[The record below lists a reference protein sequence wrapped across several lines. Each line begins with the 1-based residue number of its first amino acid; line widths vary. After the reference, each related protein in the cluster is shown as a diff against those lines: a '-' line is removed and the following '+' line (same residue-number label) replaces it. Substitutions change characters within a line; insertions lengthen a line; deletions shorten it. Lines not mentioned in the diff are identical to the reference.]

1 MSSWKLV
8 QKAKGILE
16 KERGT
21 LQKKWGGKITVCL
34 LYPNSYHVGMSNLG
48 FQTLYRILN
57 AQDDIV
63 CERAFLPDPED
74 LQVYRNTQTP
84 LISLESQKPLSSF
97 DILAF
102 SISFENDFP
111 NVLTLLELA
120 HLPLES
126 RLREG
131 GYPWVIGGGVAVFL
145 NPEPL
150 ADFFDLFILG
160 EAEEVLGEFF
170 EVWRHTPLD
179 QRRKKKDDVLASL
192 GRVEGVYVPRFY
204 RMIYAEDGKITAME
218 PDSGFPRKVRR
229 RWVSNLDQ
237 FPTQSALFTPD
248 TEFAEMALVEMNR
261 GCPRGCRFCAA
272 CFVYHPFRNRSLSL
286 LESVSKEALLEE
298 HRIGLTGTAV
308 SDHPQLLSLCQS
320 ILSRQGGISLSSLRV
335 DAVTPPLIQCLKE
348 GEERTVAIAP
358 EAGSERLRRMVKKG
372 YREEEILKSVDALV
386 ENGVS
391 KIKCYFLIGLPTETD
406 EDVKEILRL
415 AKRIRHH
422 ILSGQKDGR
431 KRWRLVLSVN
441 PFIPKPATP
450 FQWAPLEDMGELKKK
465 LKIIQRAIQHE
476 RGMEMIYDLPKW
488 AFVQALL
495 SRGDRRVGKILIASH
510 RHHGNWKQAFRE
522 TDINPDFYVY
532 RARDLDEIF
541 PWDFIDHGIPKERL
555 REEYAEAMKE
565 AGVTD
570 SGTETGGW
578 ETERE
583 RRQ

>member
-1 MSSWKLV
+1 MTSWKLV
-8 QKAKGILE
+8 QKAKDILE

-21 LQKKWGGKITVCL
+21 AQKKWGGKITVCL

-57 AQDDIV
+57 AQDDVV

-74 LQVYRNTQTP
+74 LQAYRNTQTP
-84 LISLESQKPLSSF
+84 LFSLESQKPLSSF

-102 SISFENDFP
+102 SISFENDFL

-131 GYPWVIGGGVAVFL
+131 RYPWVIGGGVAVFL
-145 NPEPL
+145 NPEPMSE
-150 ADFFDLFILG
+150 FFDLFILG
-160 EAEEVLGEFF
+160 EAEEVIGEFL
-170 EVWRHTPLD
+170 EVCRQTLLD
-179 QRRKKKDDVLASL
+179 KEGREKDHFLINLS
-192 GRVEGVYVPRFY
+192 RVEGVYVPKFY
-204 RMIYAEDGKITAME
+204 RVIYAEDGKMAAME
-218 PDSGFPRKVRR
+218 PEPGFPRKVKR
-229 RWVSNLDQ
+229 RWVSKLDQ
-237 FPTQSALFTPD
+237 FPTQSTLFTPD
-248 TEFAEMALVEMNR
+248 TEFREMALVEMNR

-286 LESVSKEALLEE
+286 LESISKEALLEE

-308 SDHPQLLSLCQS
+308 SDHPQLLPLCQS
-320 ILSRQGGISLSSLRV
+320 ILSQQGGISLSSLRV
-335 DAVTPPLIQCLKE
+335 DAVTPPLIQCLRE

-372 YREEEILKSVDALV
+372 YTEEVILKSVDTLV

-391 KIKCYFLIGLPTETD
+391 QIKCYFLVGLPTETD
-406 EDVKEILRL
+406 EDVKEILHL
-415 AKRIRHH
+415 VKRIRHH

-450 FQWAPLEDMGELKKK
+450 FQWAPLEEVGELKKK
-465 LKIIQRAIQHE
+465 LKMIQRGVQRE
-476 RGMEMIYDLPKW
+476 GGMEMIHDLPKW
-488 AFVQALL
+488 AYVQALL
-495 SRGDRRVGKILIASH
+495 SRGDRRVGKILMASH
-510 RHHGNWKQAFRE
+510 RHHGNWSQAFRE

-532 RARDLDEIF
+532 RKRDLDEIF

-555 REEYAEAMKE
+555 REEYVKAMKE
-565 AGVTD
+565 AG
-570 SGTETGGW
+570 GTPEG
-578 ETERE
+578 
-583 RRQ
+583 